1 MGVTEQTR
9 PRPTIQTEV
18 GAPPHQHYLPSSM
31 QVFRPNPGSPG
42 DPRKHPRTDLLGLM
56 ECEDEI
62 GEAVTRKCPV

>member
-1 MGVTEQTR
+1 MRFISALNVS
-9 PRPTIQTEV
+9 RPTIQTEV

-42 DPRKHPRTDLLGLM
+42 DPRKHPRTDLLALM

-62 GEAVTRKCPV
+62 GLTAIV